1 MEKKNE
7 NNAPRNIAT
16 PNEQVPFQGMVRPPN
31 IVKVVDKSYFEK
43 KFHIEGLSDAIDD
56 IVERFS
62 LNSDQERAFRIISN
76 HAIGTNLEQLR
87 MYMGGMGG
95 TGKSQVIKALSS
107 FFETRHE
114 AHQFVV
120 VAPTGT
126 AAALL
131 GGSTYHS
138 MFGINDRMSS
148 NKIGEIKAKLNGVN
162 YVFFDEVSMLSARDL
177 YRINSQLAKVFG
189 ISDIPFGGLNM
200 VFCGDFAQLPPAI
213 GGEHVSLYSRTI
225 GAFATDKRSQE
236 EAIGKALWHQIT
248 RVVILRENM
257 RQKKQSLEDAN
268 LRTAL
273 ENMRYKSCTAAD
285 INFLRT
291 RISSAHLDGAEHS
304 SICEGIFR
312 DVSII
317 TGTNLQKD
325 EINRLG
331 ALRFAQETNQVLT
344 DFFSDD
350 STRVHSTDADT
361 RTSNIKRVAE
371 ISDEM
376 QKALWDQQPSS
387 TDKQIAGKLSLC
399 LGLPVMIRRNYATEI
414 CMTRGQEGYVVG
426 WQSKTGSKGQ
436 RMLDTLFIELKNS
449 PVEVHIDGLP
459 KNVVPLY
466 LTTNNIQAYLP
477 NDERFHISRTQ
488 VEVLVNFAMTD
499 FGSQGKTRLFNVA
512 YLNNLS
518 SHQGYYTALSRSAT
532 ASGTLILE
540 GFDAR
545 KITGSCSGALR
556 QEFRELELLDEI
568 TSVTYAGKL
577 PATVCGDTRNDL
589 IRAFR
594 EWKGL
599 QYVPKLVHPAI
610 RWSKRD
616 PLLESHVYNLKET
629 TAVNTT
635 TAIKKKRTISEL
647 EPEGQLESLCEKDMP
662 MRKRIR
668 LVTTPSVALT
678 SSTVTYIVPV
688 GMTWS
693 ENSCAYDSIFTIL
706 FAIWCNDKDM
716 WNRKFHETGNEFS
729 ILLANQFSKYDK
741 KQISLEKARDKV
753 RKELAK
759 TFSNL
764 KFGSY
769 TSIEFIFDAMF
780 TTDELIYEICHRCPN
795 GHGDFYSEGY
805 KLYMTKACADFRS
818 TSEWMRINSY
828 NATNCCRTCGWAVDI
843 ETAFV
848 SAPPLLILEFSN
860 SSIKIDHCLE
870 INSDEI
876 HKYELA
882 GVVYYRDE
890 HFVSNIITADKQL
903 WYYDG
908 LTTGSQLIYSGSLL
922 SCPQLTTCRGGSASA
937 AFYIRVT

>member
-1 MEKKNE
+1 M
-7 NNAPRNIAT
+7 
-16 PNEQVPFQGMVRPPN
+16 
-31 IVKVVDKSYFEK
+31 
-43 KFHIEGLSDAIDD
+43 
-56 IVERFS
+56 
-62 LNSDQERAFRIISN
+62 
-76 HAIGTNLEQLR
+76 
-87 MYMGGMGG
+87 
-95 TGKSQVIKALSS
+95 
-107 FFETRHE
+107 
-114 AHQFVV
+114 
-120 VAPTGT
+120 
-126 AAALL
+126 
-131 GGSTYHS
+131 
-138 MFGINDRMSS
+138 
-148 NKIGEIKAKLNGVN
+148 
-162 YVFFDEVSMLSARDL
+162 
-177 YRINSQLAKVFG
+177 
-189 ISDIPFGGLNM
+189 
-200 VFCGDFAQLPPAI
+200 
-213 GGEHVSLYSRTI
+213 
-225 GAFATDKRSQE
+225 
-236 EAIGKALWHQIT
+236 
-248 RVVILRENM
+248 
-257 RQKKQSLEDAN
+257 
-268 LRTAL
+268 
-273 ENMRYKSCTAAD
+273 
-285 INFLRT
+285 
-291 RISSAHLDGAEHS
+291 
-304 SICEGIFR
+304 
-312 DVSII
+312 
-317 TGTNLQKD
+317 
-325 EINRLG
+325 
-331 ALRFAQETNQVLT
+331 
-344 DFFSDD
+344 
-350 STRVHSTDADT
+350 
-361 RTSNIKRVAE
+361 
-371 ISDEM
+371 
-376 QKALWDQQPSS
+376 
-387 TDKQIAGKLSLC
+387 
-399 LGLPVMIRRNYATEI
+399 
-414 CMTRGQEGYVVG
+414 
-426 WQSKTGSKGQ
+426 
-436 RMLDTLFIELKNS
+436 
-449 PVEVHIDGLP
+449 
-459 KNVVPLY
+459 
-466 LTTNNIQAYLP
+466 
-477 NDERFHISRTQ
+477 
-488 VEVLVNFAMTD
+488 
-499 FGSQGKTRLFNVA
+499 
-512 YLNNLS
+512 
-518 SHQGYYTALSRSAT
+518 
-532 ASGTLILE
+532 ILE

-662 MRKRIR
+662 MRKRIH
-668 LVTTPSVALT
+668 LVTTPSVAPT

-890 HFVSNIITADKQL
+890 HFVSGIVAAGKQL